1 MSWLKGV
8 GEWLWRGCIGGC
20 SYLVLCLSCWR
31 LGIGWVIPAVCVA
44 TGSGDRLPE
53 KSETEGAVKILC
65 LHCFWINVPVFLKTS
80 RHCYWHPFS
89 WTIWDHEL
97 GHFWWRTRLLP
108 VCASSLF
115 PPQSHCRS
123 CQGPRRG
130 AGSSRS
136 AFSCS
141 TSTSWSWSW
150 SPPPH
155 FHSHCLFPHQP
166 VRKRVVRWS
175 EILLILKLKAWISYK
190 TLKLFC

>member
-1 MSWLKGV
+1 MAVERLYWWVFILGV
-8 GEWLWRGCIGGC
+8 VGFW
-20 SYLVLCLSCWR
+20 CWR
-31 LGIGWVIPAVCVA
+31 LGIGWVIPAVCVT

-53 KSETEGAVKILC
+53 KSEAEGAVKILC
-65 LHCFWINVPVFLKTS
+65 LHCFWINVPVFLEQAGIVTDYILLVEPS
-80 RHCYWHPFS
+80 GIMNWAIF
-89 WTIWDHEL
+89 
-97 GHFWWRTRLLP
+97 GWRTRLLP

-136 AFSCS
+136 ASSCS
-141 TSTSWSWSW
+141 TSTSWSWSL

-190 TLKLFC
+190 KLKLFC